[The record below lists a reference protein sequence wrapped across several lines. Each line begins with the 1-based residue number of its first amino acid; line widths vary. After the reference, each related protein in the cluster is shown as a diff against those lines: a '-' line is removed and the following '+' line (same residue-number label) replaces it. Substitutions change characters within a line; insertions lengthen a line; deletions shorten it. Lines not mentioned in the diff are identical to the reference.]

1 MNPKPTQY
9 IDIHAHVNFAAY
21 DEDREAVIERALEA
35 GVWMINVGTQKDT
48 SKSAVELVEKYEKG
62 VYAIVGIHPIHTD
75 KSFHD
80 EKELGS
86 SGKELAPSEVEGFV
100 SRGEVLDENYYREL
114 LKHPKVLGIGECG
127 LDYYRCTPESEKKQ
141 RESFSAQIA
150 LANEFKKPLMLH
162 VRNPSTGSTNSLQAS
177 SGQAGS
183 GKSAYR
189 DALEILKSEAKV
201 SGNFHFFAGS
211 WEEAKEILDAG
222 FFLSF
227 TGVITFARQYDEII
241 KNTPLD
247 RIMTETDCPYVS
259 PEPFRGKRNEPMHVR
274 EVVKKISEIKGEDF
288 EKVRETLLQNA
299 LKFFAVTA

>member
-1 MNPKPTQY
+1 MPEF
-9 IDIHAHVNFAAY
+9 IDIHSHVNFAAY
-21 DEDREAVIERALEA
+21 DEDREATVKRALDA

-48 SKSAVELVEKYEKG
+48 SKSAVELAEKYEKG

-80 EKELGS
+80 EKELGA
-86 SGKELAPSEVEGFV
+86 GNKEFT
-100 SRGEVLDENYYREL
+100 SRGEVIDENYYREL

-150 LANEFKKPLMLH
+150 LANEVGKPLMLH
-162 VRNPSTGSTNSLQAS
+162 VRNGLNR
-177 SGQAGS
+177 
-183 GKSAYR
+183 SAYH
-189 DALEILKSEAKV
+189 DALEMLKSEAKV

-211 WEEAKEILDAG
+211 SEEAKEILDAG

-227 TGVITFARQYDEII
+227 TGVITFARQYDDII
-241 KNTPLD
+241 KNTPLN

-274 EVVKKISEIKGEDF
+274 EVVKKIAEIKREDF
-288 EKVRETLLQNA
+288 EKVREVLLQNA
-299 LKFFAVTA
+299 LTFFNLT

>member
-1 MNPKPTQY
+1 MPEF
-9 IDIHAHVNFAAY
+9 IDIHSHVNFAAY
-21 DEDREAVIERALEA
+21 DEDREATVKRALDA

-48 SKSAVELVEKYEKG
+48 SKSAVELAEKYEKG

-80 EKELGS
+80 EKELGA
-86 SGKELAPSEVEGFV
+86 GNKEFT
-100 SRGEVLDENYYREL
+100 SRGEVIDENYYREL

-150 LANEFKKPLMLH
+150 LANEVGKPLMLH
-162 VRNPSTGSTNSLQAS
+162 VRNGLNR
-177 SGQAGS
+177 
-183 GKSAYR
+183 SAYH
-189 DALEILKSEAKV
+189 DALEMLKSEAKV

-211 WEEAKEILDAG
+211 SEEAKEILDAG

-227 TGVITFARQYDEII
+227 TGVITFARQYDDII
-241 KNTPLD
+241 KNTPLN

-274 EVVKKISEIKGEDF
+274 EVVKKIAEIKREDF
-288 EKVRETLLQNA
+288 EKVREVLLQNA
-299 LKFFAVTA
+299 LTFLELAL